1 MPKTTWLHFSDFH
14 IFMNDPAWENYIRCL
29 KEQLT
34 KMEHPDFLV
43 ITGDYHNVWA
53 GEGFDKGERF
63 IRDLMTELG
72 LNLTRDLFMIP
83 GNHDMCT
90 QRKKTVKHFPHKK
103 KEIDDDPRT
112 HEMKKLLPSG
122 LLPWERS
129 APQKEWLDKH
139 ESDPANYLDRLC
151 HIARSNAEDEN
162 MMEFD
167 SLLKG
172 FSDYC
177 KLVELLIPFYRQ
189 SGINPG
195 VNHPRKWEKS
205 GKASINIIH
214 LNTAII
220 ADGSRNH
227 YQAVNLHQAQDVL
240 NGINNGLPTLV
251 LAHNSF
257 YDLHPRIQEQLITPL
272 SNANVC
278 AWLCGDAHRF
288 SKDREI
294 ARPSGDARVPIPI
307 VVCGRGAIDHKDS
320 YSENGFLAYSLDEEK
335 IKVTR
340 FAWLT
345 DHFEEKEELSIL
357 VDVPH
362 PESKRLV
369 IGYLS
374 CNPSVEFEA
383 KYHLGHAYFIHKMD
397 RFLQEGYYAVIMT
410 SSFLQRHNRSE
421 ESIKAD
427 TRYVSDM
434 LKMWENCFH
443 SQVKVLDIKDYFSQS
458 LDADAISSSLINY
471 IQSMET
477 KMECENQCHIIVRKW
492 FETGQVSDPDYEYIQ
507 NFFDDKSGSPAEKNE
522 LMSFAYLLHK
532 RPMWYSSLW
541 LLRFMNFW
549 NRYIYYLIVSKLN
562 IPVEREQFFIIESKR
577 NRYVWD
583 AITYCAKRFSYMNIP
598 KVECFDSLLDI
609 DCEQPM
615 KSSNRDKAV
624 FLADSDSRVYS
635 DTFVQ
640 YVKQMFGED
649 RSPNQIAQEYYS
661 RLFSGSP

>member
-34 KMEHPDFLV
+34 KMEHPDFLL

-63 IRDLMTELG
+63 IRDLMTELK
-72 LNLTRDLFMIP
+72 LDLTRDLFMIP
-83 GNHDMCT
+83 GNHDMRP
-90 QRKKTVKHFPHKK
+90 QRKKIEKRFFFIEREV
-103 KEIDDDPRT
+103 DDDPRT
-112 HEMKKLLPSG
+112 YEMKKLLPTK
-122 LLPWERS
+122 LPTWDRS
-129 APQKEWLDKH
+129 PPKKEWLDRH
-139 ESDPANYLDRLC
+139 ENDPANYLDRLC

-167 SLLKG
+167 SLLDG
-172 FSDYC
+172 FSDYS
-177 KLVELLIPFYRQ
+177 KLVELLIPFYCQ
-189 SGINPG
+189 SGINPAF
-195 VNHPRKWEKS
+195 NHPRKWEKS
-205 GKASINIIH
+205 GKTSINIIH
-214 LNTAII
+214 LNTAIV

-240 NGINNGLPTLV
+240 NGIKNGLPTLV

-257 YDLHPRIQEQLITPL
+257 YDLHPKIQEQLITPL

-278 AWLCGDAHRF
+278 AWLCGDTHRF

-294 ARPSGDARVPIPI
+294 VRPSGDARAPIPI
-307 VVCGRGAIDHKDS
+307 VVCGKGAIDYKDD

-335 IKVTR
+335 ISITR
-340 FAWLT
+340 FKWLK
-345 DHFEEKEELSIL
+345 DHFEEKEELSIP
-357 VDVPH
+357 VDVPY
-362 PESKRLV
+362 PESKRLL

-374 CNPSVEFEA
+374 CNPSRKFVD

-397 RFLQEGYYAVIMT
+397 RVLQEGNYAVIMT
-410 SSFLQRHNRSE
+410 SSFLQRHNRDDK
-421 ESIKAD
+421 SIKND
-427 TRYVSDM
+427 MQYVSNM
-434 LKMWENCFH
+434 LEMWKTCFH
-443 SQVKVLDIKDYFSQS
+443 GRVKVLDIKEYFNQA
-458 LDADAISSSLINY
+458 LDADSISNGLMSY
-471 IQSMET
+471 IQAMET
-477 KMECENQCHIIVRKW
+477 QMESHNRCHDIVRDW
-492 FETGQVSDPDYEYIQ
+492 FETGQVSNTDYQYVQ
-507 NFFDDKSGSPAEKNE
+507 DFFDDKRSCSADRNE
-522 LMSFAYLLHK
+522 LMSFAYLLYK
-532 RPMWYSSLW
+532 RPSWYSNLW

-549 NRYIYYLIVSKLN
+549 DRYIYHLIINELG
-562 IPVEREQFFIIESKR
+562 IPVGRDQFFIIESER